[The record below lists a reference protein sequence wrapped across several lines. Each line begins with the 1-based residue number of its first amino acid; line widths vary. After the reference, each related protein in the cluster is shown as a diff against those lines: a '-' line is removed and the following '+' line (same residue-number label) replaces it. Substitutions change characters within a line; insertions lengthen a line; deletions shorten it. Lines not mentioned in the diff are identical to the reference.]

1 MFNLFRIHNIRQYLT
16 QEATQVLV
24 SSLAMLHIDYAN
36 SLLVGLPQC
45 DIQKLQTIQN
55 MAAKLTLKRIK
66 YDSCMAAFIDLHWL
80 PIREHIEF
88 KVLTL
93 VHQCLDQKA
102 PLYLIEMLTRKDERR
117 SGLRSNA
124 QVRLLEVPRT
134 SKKTFASCAF
144 SVFGPTKWNAL
155 PNNIRSILDN
165 ELFCKRLK
173 THLFQILQSYNHSQ
187 TNVKCS

>member
-1 MFNLFRIHNIRQYLT
+1 MPIPYWWVFHNVTSRNCKPSRIWQLK
-16 QEATQVLV
+16 
-24 SSLAMLHIDYAN
+24 LH
-36 SLLVGLPQC
+36 
-45 DIQKLQTIQN
+45 
-55 MAAKLTLKRIK
+55 LKRTK
-66 YDSCMAAFIDLHWL
+66 YDSCTMAFIDLHWF
-80 PIREHIEF
+80 PIMEHIEF

-102 PLYLIEMLTRKDERR
+102 PLYLIEMLTRKDEG

-134 SKKTFASCAF
+134 SKKTFASHAF

-165 ELFCKRLK
+165 ELFHKKLK
-173 THLFQILQSYNHSQ
+173 THLFQQ
-187 TNVKCS
+187 TFKI

>member
-1 MFNLFRIHNIRQYLT
+1 M
-16 QEATQVLV
+16 LV
-24 SSLAMLHIDYAN
+24 SSLMMLHIDYAN
-36 SLLVGLPQC
+36 SLLVGLSQC
-45 DIQKLQTIQN
+45 DIWKVKTIQN
-55 MAAKLTLKRIK
+55 MAAKLTLKRTK
-66 YDSCMAAFIDLHWL
+66 YDSHMAAFIDLTL
-80 PIREHIEF
+80 APYKGIIGF

-155 PNNIRSILDN
+155 PNNIRSNLDN
-165 ELFCKRLK
+165 ELFHKKLK
-173 THLFQILQSYNHSQ
+173 THLFQ
-187 TNVKCS
+187 